1 MVFELVTLSHYTAN
15 INLGRIAA
23 LLAYCYRLC
32 RTYVDT
38 YLGSKSLLTFLGMI
52 AGWLFKVFLRTRVY
66 DWLDKQGGWVRMC
79 TNTRKNERERERGD
93 LLICCLYLMLKSCGG
108 VLLLEGRYNVQS
120 TNGSTV
126 LSLHHL
132 ASHWSVQATYKAS
145 YSEMY
150 Y

>member
-1 MVFELVTLSHYTAN
+1 MSLNGTKPLVQVGVAGGRGLSSLVYVYEWCSNLSHYTAN

-66 DWLDKQGGWVRMC
+66 DWLDKQGGWVRIC
-79 TNTRKNERERERGD
+79 T
-93 LLICCLYLMLKSCGG
+93 C
-108 VLLLEGRYNVQS
+108 V
-120 TNGSTV
+120 
-126 LSLHHL
+126 
-132 ASHWSVQATYKAS
+132 
-145 YSEMY
+145 
-150 Y
+150 

>member
-79 TNTRKNERERERGD
+79 TNTRKNERETEREERERERGSA
-93 LLICCLYLMLKSCGG
+93 Y
-108 VLLLEGRYNVQS
+108 LLLVPNVKI
-120 TNGSTV
+120 V
-126 LSLHHL
+126 RWC
-132 ASHWSVQATYKAS
+132 AVA
-145 YSEMY
+145 
-150 Y
+150 